1 MTHPMIRNPA
11 AAAIVE
17 SRAFRDAMSR
27 VAAAVH
33 VVATDG
39 SAGIGG
45 ATVTAVASVS
55 DDPPTVLVCLNRT
68 SKANGLI
75 KANRVFCLSTLTEA
89 ERPVAEVF
97 AGRTGLHGA
106 DRFQEGR
113 WSSIVTGAPALDG
126 ARVAIDCRLMEV
138 TEAGTHTI
146 FIGEVAAV
154 RIGGPEP
161 ALVYMDRHF
170 QGLA

>member
-1 MTHPMIRNPA
+1 MTHPMIRNTA

-33 VVATDG
+33 VVTTDG
-39 SAGIGG
+39 PAGLGG

-55 DDPPTVLVCLNRT
+55 DDPPTVLVCLNRG
-68 SKANGLI
+68 SKANALI
-75 KANRVFCLSTLTEA
+75 KANRVFCLSTLA
-89 ERPVAEVF
+89 ETARPLAEVF
-97 AGRTGLHGA
+97 AGRTGLHGV

-113 WSSIVTGAPALDG
+113 WSPIATGSPALEG
-126 ARVAIDCRLMEV
+126 ARVALDCRLAEV

-146 FIGEVAAV
+146 FLGEVAAV
-154 RIGGPEP
+154 RIGEAEP

-170 QGLA
+170 RGLA